1 MRNMLYV
8 KYIQRDM
15 QVNNMSIMNYDIF
28 ILTRT
33 NLLTNK

>member
-8 KYIQRDM
+8 KYIQSDM
-15 QVNNMSIMNYDIF
+15 QVNNLSIMNYDIF

>member
-15 QVNNMSIMNYDIF
+15 SIMNYDMF
-28 ILTRT
+28 ILTRK